1 MHFKIMGLVLL
12 GVFVFGLASLA
23 GGQRPVSAPPAAGQA
38 PTGTIPPTG
47 KQSPGNPRQP
57 SCAQEAGISQATLQ
71 QRRSIM
77 ENTRAQVEAVCAQ
90 PISDAEK
97 MQKIREIRKAAREQM
112 NGLISSE
119 QLQKLEECQKS
130 RAAQHPVAHPR
141 VAHPGGPCAQSQPQ
155 STQQPEQPEQPK

>member
-1 MHFKIMGLVLL
+1 MHFKSTGLILL
-12 GVFVFGLASLA
+12 VVFVFGLASLA
-23 GGQRPVSAPPAAGQA
+23 GGQRPVATQPGAGQA
-38 PTGTIPPTG
+38 PTGTISPIGKKNTG
-47 KQSPGNPRQP
+47 NQKQP
-57 SCAQEAGISQATLQ
+57 SCAQEAGISQATIQ

-112 NGLISSE
+112 NGLISSD
-119 QLQKLEECQKS
+119 QLQKLEECQKA

-155 STQQPEQPEQPK
+155 STQQPEQPK

>member
-1 MHFKIMGLVLL
+1 MHFKTTGLVLL
-12 GVFVFGLASLA
+12 GVFLFGLASLA
-23 GGQRPVSAPPAAGQA
+23 GGQRPVATQPGQA
-38 PTGTIPPTG
+38 PTGTISPVG
-47 KQSPGNPRQP
+47 KKNPGNQKQP
-57 SCAQEAGISQATLQ
+57 SCAQEAGISQATIQ

-90 PISDAEK
+90 SISDAEK
-97 MQKIREIRKAAREQM
+97 MEKIRAIRKAAREQM

-141 VAHPGGPCAQSQPQ
+141 MAHPGGPCAQSQPQ
-155 STQQPEQPEQPK
+155 SPQQPEQPQEPK

>member
-1 MHFKIMGLVLL
+1 MRFKTTGLVLL
-12 GVFVFGLASLA
+12 GVFLLGLASLA
-23 GGQRPVSAPPAAGQA
+23 GGQRPVAAPPGTGQA
-38 PTGTIPPTG
+38 PTGTLSPVG
-47 KQSPGNPRQP
+47 KKNSTNQKQP
-57 SCAQEAGISQATLQ
+57 SCAQEAGISQATIQ

-90 PISDAEK
+90 SISDKEK
-97 MQKIREIRKAAREQM
+97 MEKIREIRKAAREQM

-155 STQQPEQPEQPK
+155 STQQPEQPK